1 MMATSKKRR
10 SGKAPAAGGG
20 GSRIAARGF
29 GGAPAAATGARPL
42 QSGAYAALSR
52 YLLAGAANVRRVAI
66 ADIPAPGGEGPPLR
80 GVIATEAI
88 PAGAVMCSLPRSL
101 AVDLG
106 SEGKNPGVV
115 ALELLRLMDG
125 AAAGGG
131 GGGRGRPL
139 LAPVFDC
146 LPALGSAEVLTPD
159 WYTAEELD
167 ALEYRPVVTEVLAR
181 QQLLRSTYE
190 DAVAA
195 DPAVADR
202 LDRMGGYE
210 RYLWAVFIV
219 VSRSYTIAEA
229 SGAPPRKYL
238 LPLFDMANHH
248 PASPHTMSCRGGSF
262 QLVAGA
268 PVAAGEEICLVYG
281 GTAQLGNDRL
291 LMDYGF
297 VNTEDNFA
305 ADLRALLRGAT
316 HGRTKSQAVAA
327 VGGAAA
333 AAEEQLLE
341 TVRAVKGGF
350 STTLEADEARL
361 AAGGEDLSPAM
372 RQVLSFRVAM
382 KRCLSQALRPAE

>member
-1 MMATSKKRR
+1 MAAAKKRR
-10 SGKAPAAGGG
+10 SGKAAGGG
-20 GSRIAARGF
+20 STRIASRGF
-29 GGAPAAATGARPL
+29 GGATTASTGARPL
-42 QSGAYAALSR
+42 QSGAYSALSR
-52 YLLAGAANVRRVAI
+52 YLSSGGADVRRVAI
-66 ADIPAPGGEGPPLR
+66 ADIPVLGGGPPLR

-88 PAGAVMCSLPRSL
+88 PAGSVMCSLPRSL
-101 AVDLG
+101 AVALG
-106 SEGKNPGVV
+106 TEGENPGVA
-115 ALELLRLMDG
+115 ALELLRLIDVASAG
-125 AAAGGG
+125 VGGG
-131 GGGRGRPL
+131 VGGRGRL

-167 ALEYRPVVTEVLAR
+167 ALEYRPVIAEVLAR
-181 QQLLRSTYE
+181 QQLLRTTYE

-195 DPAVADR
+195 DETVADR
-202 LDRMGGYE
+202 LDRLGGYE

-229 SGAPPRKYL
+229 SGAPPQKYL

-248 PASPHTMSCRGGSF
+248 PSSPHTMTCRGGSF

-268 PVAAGEEICLVYG
+268 PVAPGEEICLVYG

-297 VNTEDNFA
+297 VNTDENFA
-305 ADLRALLRGAT
+305 ADLRAILRSAT
-316 HGRTKSQAVAA
+316 GGHTKSQAIAA

-333 AAEEQLLE
+333 DAEEQLLE

-350 STTLEADEARL
+350 STSLEADEARL
-361 AAGGEDLSPAM
+361 ADGKDLSPVM

-382 KRCLSQALRPAE
+382 KRCLAQALMPAE